1 MIDVAAIEAARQN
14 LSGVLLSTPTLF
26 SPRLSEDVGG
36 QIFVKAEN
44 LQRAGSFK
52 LRGAYNKLVSL
63 SQAERRSGVVA
74 ASMGNHAQGVALA
87 ARLLGITATIVMPE
101 LAPLAKITATRR
113 YGAEVILHGQSFDEA
128 IAHARMLCETEG
140 MTLVHAFDDPLIVA
154 GQGTIGLEILEALPE
169 VGTIIVPIGGGGLI
183 GGIASAVR
191 ARKPN
196 TRIIG
201 VQAAGCAAVQPSL
214 DAGEPVTIPQASTIA
229 DGIAIKRPGGI
240 TLPLIRDLVEEI
252 VTVDEGEI
260 AQAIMYVLQNLSLL
274 VEGAGA
280 VGVAA
285 LLNRKIEP
293 RANERVCIV
302 LSGGNIDPILL
313 DRVID
318 QVLVQNGRYLVL
330 RTSVTDQPG
339 NLAEMT
345 EQIASAGANVVDIMH
360 RRAAWG
366 VPLDRTGIEMILEV
380 RDNAHGQAVIE
391 RLSEHGYRV
400 SKVGND
406 EYRA

>member
-1 MIDVAAIEAARQN
+1 MIDLAEIEAARQN
-14 LSGVLLSTPTLF
+14 LSGVLLPTPTLF

-63 SQAERRSGVVA
+63 SQAQRRNGVVA

-87 ARLLGITATIVMPE
+87 ARLLGIKATVVMPE

-113 YGAEVILHGQSFDEA
+113 YGAEVILHGESFDEA
-128 IAHARMLCETEG
+128 IAHAQHLSDTQA
-140 MTLVHAFDDPLIVA
+140 MTLVHAFDDPRIVA

-201 VQAAGCAAVQPSL
+201 VQAAGCSAVQASL
-214 DAGEPVTIPQASTIA
+214 AAGEPVTIPQASTIA

-240 TLPLIRDLVEEI
+240 TLPLIRDLVDEV
-252 VTVDEGEI
+252 VTVEEDEI
-260 AQAIMYVLQNLSLL
+260 AHAIMYTLQNQSLQA
-274 VEGAGA
+274 EGAGA

-293 RANERVCIV
+293 RQKERVCVV
-302 LSGGNIDPILL
+302 LSGGNIDPIVLA
-313 DRVID
+313 RVID
-318 QVLVQNGRYLVL
+318 QVLVQDGRYLVL
-330 RTSVTDQPG
+330 RTSVLDRPG
-339 NLAEMT
+339 NLAGMT
-345 EQIASAGANVVDIMH
+345 DQIAAAGANVVDIMH
-360 RRAAWG
+360 RRASWG

-380 RDNAHGQAVIE
+380 RDKAHGQAVIQ
-391 RLSEHGYRV
+391 RLIEKGYRV
-400 SKVGND
+400 SAVGNG
-406 EYRA
+406 EYLA